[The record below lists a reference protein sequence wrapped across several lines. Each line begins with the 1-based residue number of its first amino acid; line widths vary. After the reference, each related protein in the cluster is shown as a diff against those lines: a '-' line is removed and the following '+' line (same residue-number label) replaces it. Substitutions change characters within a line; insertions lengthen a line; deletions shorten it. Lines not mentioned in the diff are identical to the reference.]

1 MSESGYAIELE
12 DRGYLASLPY
22 QDVLFSLGYYQE
34 IRLDPR
40 KLIRVENQGSQGSCA
55 GHSLSSTHLC
65 AQQILDNLDTFA
77 HMQTVCARQFRRRKA
92 TPDPPHRAD
101 TPRPSPAKP

>member
-1 MSESGYAIELE
+1 MMASFLRTRTLSDAGAL
-12 DRGYLASLPY
+12 DR
-22 QDVLFSLGYYQE
+22 
-34 IRLDPR
+34 RLHTSRTDGHCFR
-40 KLIRVENQGSQGSCA
+40 TRSS

-65 AQQILDNLDTFA
+65 AQQIWDNLDTFA